1 LAVLTREQMPPAAVV
16 RQAKAA
22 LAMRG
27 YDTSQMAATR
37 QDNCPRGW

>member
-1 LAVLTREQMPPAAVV
+1 VL

-27 YDTSQMAATR
+27 YDTSDMVPTR
-37 QDNCPRGW
+37 QDNCARS